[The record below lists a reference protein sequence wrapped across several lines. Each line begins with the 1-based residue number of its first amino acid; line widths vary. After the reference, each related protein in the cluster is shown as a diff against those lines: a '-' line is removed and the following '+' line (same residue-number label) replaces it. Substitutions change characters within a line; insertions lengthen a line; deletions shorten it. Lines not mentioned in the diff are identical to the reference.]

1 MASLQLDAVLP
12 NFLMQEVITDPE
24 PWKDAVV
31 TRAPAIDAEGYF
43 AVPSAP
49 GLGLSLDLEAAKRF
63 PPVVGRPPALWHD
76 DGAVADW

>member
-12 NFLMQEVITDPE
+12 NFLIQEVITDPE

-31 TRAPAIDAEGYF
+31 TSPPAIDEEGYF
-43 AVPSAP
+43 AVPSEP
-49 GLGLSLDLEAAKRF
+49 GLGITLDVEAAKRF